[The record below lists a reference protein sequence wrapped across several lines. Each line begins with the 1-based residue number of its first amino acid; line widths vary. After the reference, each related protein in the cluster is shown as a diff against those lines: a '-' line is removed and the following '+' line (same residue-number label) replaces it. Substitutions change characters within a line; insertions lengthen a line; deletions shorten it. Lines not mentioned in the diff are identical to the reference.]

1 MKLSRNFWLLLVG
14 QSLAN
19 IGDVLYIVSVIHII
33 YLLTGSAIAASF
45 VPFTI
50 ATSMFVSSILTPLLF
65 EKVNLKWL
73 MAGSQ
78 IGKTCLLFALGLL
91 LVSISTTNFYL
102 LFIVISMIA
111 FLDGC
116 ANPIRQTLVPH
127 YVKDEQLLKANGIDE
142 GVTQFIQSIMW
153 FVGSLFL
160 LVLSSQQLIW
170 VVGCL
175 FAIASFVLSLL
186 ENVDQQ
192 SLEQQGKID
201 QVVKGWKTLWNT
213 PLLRQI
219 VWIDIL
225 ETIAGTVWIAAI
237 ILVFV
242 HDALHVDKRWWGF
255 INGIY
260 FVGLIVGS
268 IYCVKYSASIEKNI
282 AQVMVIGSLFTCC
295 ATILF
300 SVNSMPNIALFL
312 TFCVGLFG
320 QIKSIPQHTVIQTS
334 VSRKELSAV
343 YTALSAILTG
353 GFGIV
358 SLVMGIIADVFGIR
372 IVFMISGL
380 LLAIVSILIGK
391 NRQLFV
397 IKMNQ

>member
-142 GVTQFIQSIMW
+142 GVTQFIQSIM
-153 FVGSLFL
+153 
-160 LVLSSQQLIW
+160 
-170 VVGCL
+170 
-175 FAIASFVLSLL
+175 
-186 ENVDQQ
+186 
-192 SLEQQGKID
+192 
-201 QVVKGWKTLWNT
+201 
-213 PLLRQI
+213 
-219 VWIDIL
+219 
-225 ETIAGTVWIAAI
+225 
-237 ILVFV
+237 
-242 HDALHVDKRWWGF
+242 
-255 INGIY
+255 
-260 FVGLIVGS
+260 
-268 IYCVKYSASIEKNI
+268 
-282 AQVMVIGSLFTCC
+282 
-295 ATILF
+295 
-300 SVNSMPNIALFL
+300 
-312 TFCVGLFG
+312 
-320 QIKSIPQHTVIQTS
+320 
-334 VSRKELSAV
+334 
-343 YTALSAILTG
+343 
-353 GFGIV
+353 
-358 SLVMGIIADVFGIR
+358 
-372 IVFMISGL
+372 
-380 LLAIVSILIGK
+380 
-391 NRQLFV
+391 
-397 IKMNQ
+397 